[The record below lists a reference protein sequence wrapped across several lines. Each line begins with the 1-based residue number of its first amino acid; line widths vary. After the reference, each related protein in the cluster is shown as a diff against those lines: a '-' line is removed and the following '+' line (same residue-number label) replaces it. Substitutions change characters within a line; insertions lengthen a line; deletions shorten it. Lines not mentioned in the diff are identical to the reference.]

1 MFSSVLSATVS
12 GVEGFCVIVEID
24 VSGGLPCLE
33 IVGMPAVSVKEAK
46 HRVRSA
52 IRNSGFTIPSR
63 KITVNLAP
71 AGLHKEGTQLDLAMA
86 VSLLV
91 ASRQISDTSR
101 TRDYGF
107 LGELALDGSIR
118 PVPGVLAM
126 VLAMYES
133 GRKGAVIPLDN
144 QGEVSFLEGFD
155 IRAAKTLAQVA
166 DFVNNKASLPCPSK
180 LSPSNQV
187 NATTQSYYQHIK
199 GQLAAK
205 RSLEVAAAGEHNI
218 LMVGPPGAGKS
229 LLARALPE
237 IIPDLALDEAITVT
251 KIHSV
256 AGLLAEGSG
265 LLKRRPFRSPHHTIT
280 PAAMIGGGI
289 NPKPG
294 EITLAHRGV
303 LFLDEF
309 PQFSPANIN
318 ALRQPL
324 EDGVVTITRTKGTY
338 RFPCQILLVAAMN
351 PCPCGFRNS
360 DTQSCT
366 CTEYQRRQYVS
377 KVNGPLL
384 DRIDIYIPVQRVHV
398 EELARASSA
407 VEGSDSVKQRI
418 SIARDL
424 QRKRLKNTQKLTN
437 SQMGPKELSTLLSIS
452 SDARK
457 LLLDAYS
464 KMKLSARAYYRVI
477 RVATS
482 IADLARSARIEE
494 EHVAE
499 ALSYRQRILE

>member
-1 MFSSVLSATVS
+1 MS
-12 GVEGFCVIVEID
+12 GVDGFCVIVEID

-33 IVGMPAVSVKEAK
+33 IVGMPATSVKEAK

-91 ASRQISDTSR
+91 ASRQISNTSR
-101 TRDYGF
+101 AQDYGF
-107 LGELALDGSIR
+107 LGELALDGTIR

-133 GRKGAVIPLDN
+133 GLKGAVIPLDN
-144 QGEVSFLEGFD
+144 QGETSFLEGFD
-155 IRAAKTLAQVA
+155 IKTAKTLYEVRE
-166 DFVNNKASLPCPSK
+166 FVESKASLPGPAR
-180 LSPSNQV
+180 LSSSNRINTVAQV
-187 NATTQSYYQHIK
+187 SYDHIR
-199 GQLAAK
+199 GQFAAK
-205 RSLEVAAAGEHNI
+205 RALEVAAAGEHNI

-229 LLARALPE
+229 LLAKALPE
-237 IIPDLALDEAITVT
+237 IMPDLTLKEAITVT

-256 AGLLAEGSG
+256 AGLLASGTG
-265 LLKRRPFRSPHHTIT
+265 LLKKRPFRFPHHTIT
-280 PAAMIGGGI
+280 PAAMIGGGA

-294 EITLAHRGV
+294 EMTLAHRGV
-303 LFLDEF
+303 LFLDEL
-309 PQFSPANIN
+309 PEFSPAIIN

-324 EDGVVTITRTKGTY
+324 EDGVVNITRARGTY
-338 RFPCQILLVAAMN
+338 RFPCRILLAAAMN
-351 PCPCGFRNS
+351 PCPCGFWSSNM
-360 DTQSCT
+360 QECI

-384 DRIDIYIPVQRVHV
+384 DRIDIYMPVQRVHV
-398 EELARASSA
+398 EELAGVSSA
-407 VEGSDSVKQRI
+407 EDSASVKQRV
-418 SIARDL
+418 STARDL
-424 QRKRLKNTQKLTN
+424 QRKRLETIGLLTN
-437 SQMGPKELSTLLSIS
+437 SQMGPKELSSLLSIS

-464 KMKLSARAYYRVI
+464 KMNLSARAYYRVI

-482 IADLARSARIEE
+482 IADLAQSARIEE

-499 ALSYRQRILE
+499 ALSYRQRIFE